1 MSTSKTIVIT
11 GASQGI
17 GAGLVNTFAGRG
29 YNVVATSRSVSRSS
43 EIPASDKV
51 VRVDGD
57 IADPAT
63 ARKVVETAL
72 SRFGRIDALVNNAG
86 IFFAKPFVDY
96 TLDDYRK
103 LAATNVEG
111 FLHLT
116 QLVVRQMVEQKNG
129 GCIVSIT
136 TPLISH
142 PIAGMPVSVAMI
154 TKGGIEAASKNIAME
169 YARDGIRVNTV
180 APGVVDT
187 PLHKDNPKD
196 FLKTLFADEQHFER
210 AGDRRCGRLP
220 DRGSAYHRGG
230 AARRRRRTSGQMV
243 TPVHAQAAGAEQ
255 RLKDL
260 DITLPPPPMPFG
272 AYVEAV
278 QIGRLLFL
286 SGMLPVVD
294 RKTQFIGRLGG
305 ELSVEEGRK
314 AAELAALSALAA
326 VREHLGSLDKVT
338 GVAKL
343 GVYIATAGDFRDHP
357 KVADGASEVLLK
369 VFGPEMLSGRVVLGV
384 ASLPLG
390 LPVEVE
396 LVLEVAA

>member
-17 GAGLVNTFAGRG
+17 GAGLVNTFAERG

-43 EIPASDKV
+43 EIPASDSV

-57 IADPAT
+57 IADSAT

-129 GCIVSIT
+129 GSIVSIT

-180 APGVVDT
+180 APGIVDT

-196 FLKTLFADEQHFER
+196 FLKTLS
-210 AGDRRCGRLP
+210 P
-220 DRGSAYHRGG
+220 MNSISSAQEIVDAVVFLTEAPHITGEVLHVDGG
-230 AARRRRRTSGQMV
+230 A
-243 TPVHAQAAGAEQ
+243 
-255 RLKDL
+255 
-260 DITLPPPPMPFG
+260 
-272 AYVEAV
+272 
-278 QIGRLLFL
+278 
-286 SGMLPVVD
+286 
-294 RKTQFIGRLGG
+294 
-305 ELSVEEGRK
+305 
-314 AAELAALSALAA
+314 
-326 VREHLGSLDKVT
+326 HLG
-338 GVAKL
+338 
-343 GVYIATAGDFRDHP
+343 RW
-357 KVADGASEVLLK
+357 
-369 VFGPEMLSGRVVLGV
+369 
-384 ASLPLG
+384 
-390 LPVEVE
+390 
-396 LVLEVAA
+396 

>member
-51 VRVDGD
+51 VRVDGE

-116 QLVVRQMVEQKNG
+116 QLVVRQMVAQKSG
-129 GCIVSIT
+129 GSIVSIT

-169 YARDGIRVNTV
+169 YARAGIRVNTV

-196 FLKTLFADEQHFER
+196 FLKTLS
-210 AGDRRCGRLP
+210 P
-220 DRGSAYHRGG
+220 MSSISSAQEIVDAVVFLTEAPHITGEVLHVDGG
-230 AARRRRRTSGQMV
+230 A
-243 TPVHAQAAGAEQ
+243 
-255 RLKDL
+255 
-260 DITLPPPPMPFG
+260 
-272 AYVEAV
+272 
-278 QIGRLLFL
+278 
-286 SGMLPVVD
+286 
-294 RKTQFIGRLGG
+294 
-305 ELSVEEGRK
+305 
-314 AAELAALSALAA
+314 
-326 VREHLGSLDKVT
+326 HLGKW
-338 GVAKL
+338 
-343 GVYIATAGDFRDHP
+343 
-357 KVADGASEVLLK
+357 
-369 VFGPEMLSGRVVLGV
+369 
-384 ASLPLG
+384 
-390 LPVEVE
+390 
-396 LVLEVAA
+396 